1 MIIAHRAPTP
11 EPEDDPLPD
20 EELPPEEEED
30 PAPHPD
36 PITDTSDRHLEAATF
51 RSA

>member
-1 MIIAHRAPTP
+1 MVIAHRAPTP

-20 EELPPEEEED
+20 EELPPEEED

-36 PITDTSDRHLEAATF
+36 PITDTSDRRT
-51 RSA
+51 S

>member
-1 MIIAHRAPTP
+1 MVIAHRAPTP

-20 EELPPEEEED
+20 EELPPEEED

-36 PITDTSDRHLEAATF
+36 PITDTSDRQT
-51 RSA
+51 S